1 MGSWECDTGAPSAL
15 TIGLKTE
22 KEKYFLFLFSTD
34 FVIYGTGKQGI
45 FP

>member
-1 MGSWECDTGAPSAL
+1 VTLVHPVLKW
-15 TIGLKTE
+15 IGLRME

-34 FVIYGTGKQGI
+34 FVIHGAGKQGI

>member
-1 MGSWECDTGAPSAL
+1 M
-15 TIGLKTE
+15 GLKTE

-34 FVIYGTGKQGI
+34 FVIHGAGKHGI